1 MEFKL
6 IIKKINNTLSESETD
21 TFNSWYAESPE
32 HRAYFHRV
40 QKQYEN
46 APEQVEAG
54 SAWSNVFYKINR
66 KRDRGGYLK
75 YAAAIT
81 ILFAITSLWFL
92 NRDSQIDID
101 RNRPIVSTPQEDKI
115 KVGSDRATLTLED
128 GSKVT
133 LEEGRQFS
141 TGNASSDGK
150 QLVYGSTSNKK
161 KIAQNTLDIPRGGQF
176 YVVLADG
183 TKVWVNAETRL
194 KYPVEFIPGE
204 SRKVE
209 LVYGEAYFEVSPSEE
224 HNGANFIVVT
234 GEHEV
239 EVLGTQFN
247 VKAYEG
253 EDHVATTLVEGKVK
267 IDNAGKSLNLEPGF
281 QSNFN
286 LKTSELRITP
296 ADVDNETSWKN
307 GYFSFKNKSLED
319 IMKVLSRWYDFEV
332 KFQDKDL
339 KHIAFNGVF
348 RRATAIEDILD
359 IIRQTNEI
367 DFEINQKT
375 ITVK

>member
-6 IIKKINNTLSESETD
+6 IIKKLNNTLNESETD
-21 TFNSWYAESPE
+21 TFNSWYNESPE
-32 HRAYFHRV
+32 HKAYFHRV
-40 QKQYEN
+40 KQQYEN
-46 APEQVEAG
+46 TPKRVETRN
-54 SAWSNVFYKINR
+54 AWAKVFYKINN
-66 KRDRGGYLK
+66 KSSKAGYLK

-81 ILFAITSLWFL
+81 VFLAITSLWLL
-92 NRDSQIDID
+92 NRNAEIYLD
-101 RNRPIVSTPQEDKI
+101 RTPPIVSTPKEDKI
-115 KVGSDRATLTLED
+115 EVGTDKATLTLED

-133 LEEGRQFS
+133 LEEGQQFS
-141 TGNASSDGK
+141 AGNVSSDGK
-150 QLVYGSTSNKK
+150 HLIYDATSNKK
-161 KIAQNTLDIPRGGQF
+161 TIAQNILDIPRGGQF

-224 HNGANFIVVT
+224 HNGANFIVMT

-281 QSNFN
+281 QSKLD

-367 DFEINQKT
+367 NFEINQKT